1 MSSPPALLINVFH
14 LHPFM
19 TPTLLGRWQTR
30 LLLLATVGI
39 LITLPFALGIFSPG
53 ASSVYFWVLAY
64 IAIFG
69 IGWDILYNYLQ
80 KFRWDRDWPAIFQLF
95 AGIWEAIFLILIIK
109 VLRLPLPG
117 VSDFDI
123 GLFIR
128 HYSFVWLGVFLA
140 SQTIM
145 RILFPRWRFRGGQ
158 WL

>member
-1 MSSPPALLINVFH
+1 
-14 LHPFM
+14 M
-19 TPTLLGRWQTR
+19 TPTLFGRWQTR
-30 LLLLATVGI
+30 LLLLPTVGI

-95 AGIWEAIFLILIIK
+95 AGIWEAVFLILIIK
-109 VLRLPLPG
+109 MLKLPLPG
-117 VSDFDI
+117 VQTLDI

-145 RILFPRWRFRGGQ
+145 RILFPHWRFRGGQ